1 MAQYISLAIDNSG
14 VPYVAYSD
22 AAAKNNATVMK
33 FNSGTSTWET
43 VGKAGTLQ
51 GARRSRDK
59 RDNEYGG
66 YNHHILDSTG
76 KRRRKLGGK
85 IDLDDCKITSGEH
98 KNPKHKGF

>member
-1 MAQYISLAIDNSG
+1 MAVKPNVDWYQAE
-14 VPYVAYSD
+14 SD
-22 AAAKNNATVMK
+22 APVYNKEKDKNEGAPFSIVSHRT
-33 FNSGTSTWET
+33 GET

-76 KRRRKLGGK
+76 KRRMKSGGK